1 MEDKQERPN
10 VVIFTSHDSGTQ
22 FGCYGAPV
30 ETPEID
36 ETAEDG
42 VVFTNNFCTAPQCTP
57 SRGSIMTGKYPHSNG
72 LMGLVNYGWKL
83 PPDNNT
89 LPEVFKD
96 AGYST
101 HLIGLQ
107 HETNDPHE
115 LGYEEVSDRA
125 DFPYLTQ
132 SVVPKAQD
140 FFKRMSNAEKPF
152 MVSIGVFETHRP
164 FPHFEDDDELANLPP
179 FLVSHPGMKRDFTRF
194 KKSLK
199 ALDQAVGDV
208 RRSMEENGLTDD
220 TLFIFTVDHGLAF
233 PRAKCT
239 LYDPGIRTALIMV
252 WPEKFQAGRRI
263 ELMVSNVD
271 IFPTLCQLLNTPAP
285 PEIEGRSYAPL
296 LLEEEFIGREFI
308 HAELTYHD
316 IGYNPMRGTRSTRF
330 KYIRNM
336 EDIPFLFEMP
346 DDIRNSDAGRAFIES
361 FGEKKYNQPRPE
373 EELYNLHEDP
383 LERNNLAYDPEYA
396 ERKERL
402 KNETL
407 NWMRRTGDPI
417 LEGKIQADEDKEA
430 SLFYETI

>member
-1 MEDKQERPN
+1 MEDRQEKPN

-36 ETAEDG
+36 ETAEEG

-83 PPDNNT
+83 PSENKT
-89 LPEVFKD
+89 LPEVFRE

-115 LGYEEVSDRA
+115 LGYEEVSDRT

-140 FFKRMSNAEKPF
+140 FFERVSDNQDPF
-152 MVSIGVFETHRP
+152 LVSIGVFETHRP
-164 FPHFEDDDELANLPP
+164 FPHFEDGDDLADLPP
-179 FLVSHPGMKRDFTRF
+179 FLFAHPGMKRDFTRF

-199 ALDQAVGDV
+199 ALDHAVGRV
-208 RRSMEENGLTDD
+208 RKSIEENGLRND
-220 TLFIFTVDHGLAF
+220 TLFIFTIDHGIAF

-252 WPEKFQAGRRI
+252 WPEKFIAGRRI
-263 ELMVSNVD
+263 EQLVSNVD
-271 IFPTLCQLLNTPAP
+271 ILPTLCDLLGFPAP
-285 PEIEGRSYAPL
+285 REVEGRSYAPL

-336 EDIPFLFEMP
+336 EELPFLFEMP
-346 DDIRNSDAGRAFIES
+346 DDIRNSDAGRAFIEA
-361 FGEKKYNQPRPE
+361 FGEEKYNQPRPQ
-373 EELYNLHEDP
+373 EELYDLHEDP
-383 LERNNLAYDPEYA
+383 LQRNNLADDSTYA
-396 ERKERL
+396 DTKARL
-402 KNETL
+402 KRETL
-407 NWMRRTGDPI
+407 DWMKRTSDPI
-417 LEGKIQADEDKEA
+417 LEGKIEADEDKEA